1 MKLRKIGILMMICV
15 MLFVTACSGATSEE
29 SASTG
34 ENGGEKIKVGV
45 SMSDMT
51 HTTFI
56 SMVSAMKAEADNL
69 NVEIMEHS
77 ADSDAGKLV
86 EGLENFISS
95 GCDAIIFQNFDPKA
109 VENTIEDAKEKG
121 IVVVAY
127 DSYLE
132 NADYVFEANN
142 EAVGLAIGN
151 MVGKWINEN
160 LNGEG
165 KVAICDY
172 AIIDFLAT
180 RADYIE
186 KGILE
191 EAPNAEIVARQ
202 TAGYRDEGVE
212 FGEAILQAHPE
223 VNVVAGVVDGGVL
236 GVKEAFEAAGKE
248 GENIGMFGCDATE
261 EGLAAIKEEGLFKG
275 TISMTLD
282 EVGVQM
288 LEMAVKGVNGEFEE
302 EREICFPIKQ
312 VTLENINE
320 IE

>member
-1 MKLRKIGILMMICV
+1 MKKLKKFISVVLICAFAMTLFAGCSGSGNSDGGEDQMKIGI
-15 MLFVTACSGATSEE
+15 
-29 SASTG
+29 
-34 ENGGEKIKVGV
+34 

-56 SMVSAMKAEADNL
+56 EMMDAIREEAKDK

-77 ADSDAGKLV
+77 SDSDSGKLV
-86 EGLENFISS
+86 EGLENFISA

-109 VENTIEDAKEKG
+109 VESTIQDAKEKG

-132 NADYVFEANN
+132 EADYVFEANN
-142 EAVGLAIGN
+142 EDTGRAIGN

-160 LNGEG
+160 LDGEG

-172 AIIDFLAT
+172 STIDFLMT

-191 EAPNAEIVARQ
+191 TAPDSEIVVRQ
-202 TAGYRDEGVE
+202 SAAYRDEGVE
-212 FGEAILQAHPE
+212 YGEAILQAHPE
-223 VNVVAGVVDGGVL
+223 VNAVAGIVDGGVL
-236 GVKEAFEAAGKE
+236 GVKEAFEAAGKD

-261 EGLAAIKEEGLFKG
+261 EGIAAIKEGGLFKG
-275 TISMTLD
+275 TISMDLTS
-282 EVGVQM
+282 VGVDM
-288 LEMAVKGVNGEFEE
+288 LDAAIDAVNGEFRDETH
-302 EREICFPIKQ
+302 ISFPITE
-312 VTLENINE
+312 VTADNVSDYE
-320 IE
+320 